1 MSTTLNTRVAAQGI
15 GDKAVQRMS
24 TSSPQLLSEL
34 ATALQA
40 ARSFF
45 RTWSQLAQT
54 RRSGGTKPDHVFV
67 IHP

>member
-1 MSTTLNTRVAAQGI
+1 MSTTLNRRVAAQGI

-34 ATALQA
+34 ATLQA

-54 RRSGGTKPDHVFV
+54 RRSGGTKPHHVFV